1 MSKKTIKKS
10 VDSNKKNDINPRLS
24 SEIVG
29 IFLLTVG
36 VISIFS
42 LLEFNTGSVGLYI
55 AKFLQYSF
63 GLGSIVIPL
72 LMIIIGIFYIT
83 KDHGIIYTVRFWG
96 LALLYI
102 SLLALLH
109 HFLIDENKEIL
120 PESLTHGGGLIGGML
135 LFILRK
141 FLGFYGSLIFLL
153 ASSLCGI
160 LIVTTW
166 SLYQTVVTA
175 RNQAQQ
181 GLTTA
186 YEQFEKVGKIYN
198 HERDRRFAK
207 KALQEEK
214 TKKIVPLS
222 EEETVGVSD
231 SPLIEK
237 LLEQSVLQ
245 ERMES
250 RSDDKIEENI
260 DRVKETAV
268 ENKIKQP
275 VKSKEPDDG
284 PILQPDKSQVIGYV
298 LPPLSLLKK
307 SIEPTDGKLVKEVAN
322 NAKILEQTL
331 ENFNVK
337 VKIINISQGPTVTR
351 YELEPAPGVKVSKIV
366 NLADDIALSLAASG
380 VRIEAPIPG
389 KAAIGIEVPNKVTLS
404 VPLRDVLESDE
415 FLKSSSRLVV
425 ALGKDIAGK
434 AITADLGKMPHLLVA
449 GSTGSGKSVCI
460 NTLLTSILFKAS
472 PQEVR
477 LILIDP
483 KVVELTSYNGLPH
496 LLTPVVTDA
505 KKAASALR
513 WAVQEMERR
522 YEMFAAGGV
531 RDIGRYN
538 EMIDQF
544 PTGEGSNG
552 EKIPYIMIII
562 DELADL
568 MMLSPVDVEDAI
580 IRLAQ
585 KARASGIHMV
595 LATQRPSV
603 DVITGLIKANVPSRI
618 SFAVSSQIDSRTI
631 LDMAGA
637 EKLLGKGDMLFY
649 PIGMSKPLRVQGAF
663 IADGEVEQLTEYI
676 KKQVE
681 PPEYTEEITTC
692 EGSSKEEK
700 KQNEFEDELF
710 EEAIRM
716 IMETNQASA
725 SMLQRKFRIGY
736 TRASRLI
743 DTMEELKI
751 IGPNVGSK
759 SRDIIMTYD
768 QVYERYLTTTSQ
780 SNNQDEKEKEDI
792 M

>member
-1 MSKKTIKKS
+1 MSKRNCKKPLQ
-10 VDSNKKNDINPRLS
+10 DKQAGKMDPRLG
-24 SEIVG
+24 SEILG
-29 IFLLTVG
+29 IFLLAIG

-42 LLEFNTGSVGLYI
+42 LLEFNTGRVGLYI
-55 AKFLQYSF
+55 AKCLQYSF
-63 GLGSIVIPL
+63 GIGAMVIPL
-72 LMIIIGIFYIT
+72 LMMVIGVLYIKT
-83 KDHGIIYTVRFWG
+83 DHGIVYSVRFWG

-102 SLLALLH
+102 SLLALIH
-109 HFLIDENKEIL
+109 HFVILEDNEIL
-120 PESLTHGGGLIGGML
+120 PDSLIHGGGLVGGML

-141 FLGFYGSLIFLL
+141 FLGFHGSFIVLL
-153 ASSLCGI
+153 AFCLCGI

-166 SLYQTVVTA
+166 SLRQTLITA
-175 RNQAQQ
+175 REQAQQ
-181 GLTTA
+181 GLSTA
-186 YEQFEKVGKIYN
+186 YQQIEKVGKFYN
-198 HERDRRFAK
+198 HEKDRRFAES
-207 KALQEEK
+207 ALKQSQVADELAAAMEE
-214 TKKIVPLS
+214 PL
-222 EEETVGVSD
+222 EFTEN
-231 SPLIEK
+231 PLLEK
-237 LLEQSVLQ
+237 LLEQAALQ
-245 ERMES
+245 EQAES
-250 RSDDKIEENI
+250 RSRIEENLQKT
-260 DRVKETAV
+260 KEPVVT
-268 ENKIKQP
+268 NKIKQSS
-275 VKSKEPDDG
+275 KSKDADDG
-284 PILQPDKSQVIGYV
+284 SILQPENAQVACYV

-307 SIEPTDGKLVKEVAN
+307 TVVATDGKLAKEVAN
-322 NAKILEQTL
+322 NARILEKTL

-337 VKIINISQGPTVTR
+337 AKIIHISQGPTVTR

-415 FLKSSSRLVV
+415 FLNSPSKLVV

-434 AITADLGKMPHLLVA
+434 TVTTDLGKMPHLLVA

-496 LLTPVVTDA
+496 LLTPVVTDS

-538 EMIDQF
+538 EMIEQF
-544 PTGEGSNG
+544 PAGVGSSG
-552 EKIPYIMIII
+552 EKIPYIVIII

-568 MMLSPVDVEDAI
+568 MMVSPVDVEDAI

-649 PIGMSKPLRVQGAF
+649 PIGMSKPLRIQGAF
-663 IADGEVEQLTEYI
+663 IADSEVEQLTEYI
-676 KKQVE
+676 NKQVE
-681 PPEYTEEITTC
+681 PPEYLEGITAC

-700 KQNEFEDELF
+700 NQNVFEDELF
-710 EEAIRM
+710 EEAIRI

-751 IGPNVGSK
+751 IGPNAGSK
-759 SRDIIMTYD
+759 AREITMTYD
-768 QVYERYLTTTSQ
+768 QVYERYLNKNQQ
-780 SNNQDEKEKEDI
+780 SNGEDAED
-792 M
+792 MR